1 MTKPTSTQIGAIAEN
16 LVANALML
24 ESRGRLSPFLAMADD
39 DGIDLLIYDKLT
51 GRALPVQVKSRTLTL
66 KKRGSQERGNLV
78 HFELRTATYR
88 MDRFAAV
95 ILVLLGQEA
104 YSIERSW
111 VIPMREFQ
119 GLARASA
126 TKLVVRPNRG
136 EASEDRFRHFRCS
149 APKQLYE
156 RILEEI
162 MRLPVSAQLESE
174 DAAVSGVD
182 A

>member
-1 MTKPTSTQIGAIAEN
+1 MSKPTSTQIGAIAEN

-24 ESRGRLSPFLAMADD
+24 ESGGRLSPFIAMADD
-39 DGIDLLIYDKLT
+39 DGIDLLVYDKES
-51 GRALPVQVKSRTLTL
+51 GRALPVQVKSRTVTL
-66 KKRGSQERGNLV
+66 KKKGSQERGNVV

-88 MDRFAAV
+88 IERFAAV
-95 ILVLLGQEA
+95 VLVLLGQEA
-104 YSIERSW
+104 YAIERSW

-136 EASEDRFRHFRCS
+136 ETSSDRFREYRCS

-156 RILEEI
+156 RVLEEI
-162 MRLPVSAQLESE
+162 MRLPVSTDLTTAE
-174 DAAVSGVD
+174 AAVIG
-182 A
+182 ANA